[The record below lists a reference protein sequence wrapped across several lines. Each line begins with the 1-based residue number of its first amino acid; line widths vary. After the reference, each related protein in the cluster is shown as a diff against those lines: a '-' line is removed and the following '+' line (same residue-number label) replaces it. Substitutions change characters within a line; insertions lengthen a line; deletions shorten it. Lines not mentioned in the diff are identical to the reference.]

1 VSVAVAART
10 RWISALLVVVSLGVL
25 SHFVQVWTA
34 ITPAGARTSDFAGTY
49 AAATELR
56 SGRSADMYNEAAEQ
70 QVLAASG
77 APADHLNIPFENPPA
92 AAVLAAPLTLLDA
105 GSAYR
110 VWSWLQLMLLV
121 AAVAIAVR
129 AAPWPRSTPTPV
141 KLAVAGVAVAS
152 FATGLLFIEAQ
163 WDGVLVLG
171 VALAYAC
178 WRGEHAATAG
188 FAIGFSAAIAKPHL
202 AIGVAAFMLGRRDW
216 RALAGAVGGAVVTVL
231 TGLLAAGPAA
241 LEAFVAALLKP
252 SNSPLAQMQGM
263 SGLFSSLLGVNGFSY
278 TLGLA
283 ATAVAALV
291 AAWLGAVSVRDRRW
305 FEPAVAGA
313 VVLSLLAAPHLLGH
327 DLTLLAPPL
336 VFGLAWLAVR
346 KPASAGT
353 AGWPDRDALMLIT
366 GWIALSFATMYDLGK
381 NTTGLPG
388 RLTPWVLLFLAA
400 ACTATVVGA
409 LRPKRLNH
417 GARNARPVESV

>member
-10 RWISALLVVVSLGVL
+10 RWISALLVVASLGVL

-34 ITPAGARTSDFAGTY
+34 IPPAAARTSDFAGTY
-49 AAATELR
+49 AAAIELR
-56 SGRSADMYNEAAEQ
+56 TGHNADMYNEAAEQ

-77 APADHLNIPFENPPA
+77 APANHLNIPFENPPA
-92 AAVLAAPLTLLDA
+92 AAVIASPVALLDP
-105 GSAYR
+105 GNAYR
-110 VWSWLQLMLLV
+110 VWSLLQLMLLV
-121 AAVAIAVR
+121 AAVAVAVR
-129 AAPWPRSTPTPV
+129 AAPWPRSTALLV
-141 KLAVAGVAVAS
+141 KLAVAGIAIAS

-188 FAIGFSAAIAKPHL
+188 FAIGFTAAIAKPHL
-202 AIGVAAFMLGRRDW
+202 AIGIAAFMLGRRDW
-216 RALAGAVGGAVVTVL
+216 RALAGAASGAAATVL
-231 TGLLAAGPAA
+231 IGLVAAGPVA

-278 TLGLA
+278 LLGLG
-283 ATAVAALV
+283 ATVVAALV
-291 AAWLGAVSVRDRRW
+291 AAWLGAVSVRDRRL
-305 FEPAVAGA
+305 FEPALAGA

-336 VFGLAWLAVR
+336 VFGLAWLAAR
-346 KPASAGT
+346 KPAHAFP
-353 AGWPDRDALMLIT
+353 AGWPDRDALLLTMA
-366 GWIALSFATMYDLGK
+366 WIALSFATMYDLGK

-388 RLTPWVLLFLAA
+388 RLTPWVLLLLAA
-400 ACTATVVGA
+400 ACTATVLGGF
-409 LRPKRLNH
+409 RPGWLSH
-417 GARNARPVESV
+417 GARIARPVESV